1 MNEQMYRANGKLLIT
16 GEYAVLDGALAL
28 AIPTKLGQR
37 LRVSEFEDTQ
47 KIAWE
52 SYNAAGEKWLDTR
65 FTQEDLENA
74 TQIADPVRQALSNVL
89 NRAIQGKTT
98 APLFGK
104 KFSTQLEFPN
114 NWGLGSSSTLIS
126 LVAQYVGVDV
136 FELSDATFGGS
147 GYDVACATAN
157 GPIFYRKTPN
167 GREIRS
173 ANFPMILKNHMYFVH
188 LNQKQNSRSAI
199 AQYKQLPKSTAFLEA
214 VSAITSAVAETTQFA
229 ELADL
234 LQRHE
239 DLLSAQLQIPT
250 IKAQLFSDYPGVIKS
265 LGAWGGDFVLAL
277 SETPP
282 QQYFIAKGFATCLA
296 FDELFDI

>member
-74 TQIADPVRQALSNVL
+74 TQIADPVRQALANVL
-89 NRAIQGKTT
+89 NQAIKRKTT

-157 GPIFYRKTPN
+157 GPIFYRKIPK

-173 ANFPMILKNHMYFVH
+173 ANFPTELKNHMYFVH

-199 AQYKQLPKSTAFLEA
+199 AQYKQLPKSTVFLEA
-214 VSAITSAVAETTQFA
+214 VSAITSAVAQTTQFA
-229 ELADL
+229 DLADL

-250 IKAQLFSDYPGVIKS
+250 IKAQLFSDYPSVIKS

-277 SETPP
+277 SEAPP
-282 QQYFIAKGFATCLA
+282 QQYFTAKGFATCLA
-296 FDELFDI
+296 FDELFDV

>member
-1 MNEQMYRANGKLLIT
+1 MSEQIYRANGKLLIT

-37 LRVSEFEDTQ
+37 LLVSEFEDAQ

-65 FTQEDLENA
+65 FTPEDLENA
-74 TQIADPVRQALSNVL
+74 AQIADPVRQALANVL
-89 NRAIQGKTT
+89 NQAMRRKTNT
-98 APLFGK
+98 PLFGK

-126 LVAQYVGVDV
+126 LVAQYVGIDA

-157 GPIFYRKTPN
+157 GPIFYQKTPN

-173 ANFPMILKNHMYFVH
+173 ANFPTELKNHMFFVH

-214 VSAITSAVAETTQFA
+214 VSEITNAVAQTTQFA
-229 ELADL
+229 ALADL

-239 DLLSAQLQIPT
+239 DLLSAQLQIST
-250 IKAQLFSDYPGVIKS
+250 IKEQLFSDFPGVIKS

-277 SETPP
+277 SEVPP
-282 QQYFIAKGFATCLA
+282 QQYFTVKGFNTFLA
-296 FDELFDI
+296 FDELFDV